1 MTYPFVGIFLGF
13 ALTLLWFAILVLAE
27 VYGEITD
34 PAVVTCPSTGLDA
47 AVRLRP
53 LEDRLPQVTG
63 CSRWPAHGP
72 CHQGCV
78 QSLPLTRVAAMQ
90 SKL

>member
-1 MTYPFVGIFLGF
+1 MAYPFVAVLLGF
-13 ALTLLWFAILVLAE
+13 ALTLLWLAVVLLAD
-27 VYGEITD
+27 VYGEITA

-53 LEDRLPQVTG
+53 MENRLPQVTG
-63 CSRWPAHGP
+63 CSRWPAHAP
-72 CHQGCV
+72 CNQACI
-78 QSLPLTRVAAMQ
+78 QALPLTTVDAMQ